1 MLVNDSSFLK
11 ILSYLDDTL
20 GLEAKLSPLA
30 GADAL
35 PYNLRSSYE
44 VQELRLLNRDF
55 LVCLAREAG
64 QTPASIEKQMEW
76 LERQTGRRAVYAAE
90 SLASY
95 NRKRLIERKIPFIVP
110 GNQLYVPDLGLDLR
124 EHIRKA
130 KEEVKKLA
138 PASQALVLGVILRR
152 FEPLNTFTA
161 TGLAGRLCYSKMTM
175 SRAIDELKT
184 LKLVEVSGIGIHAGH
199 RFAKTG
205 RELWEQARPY
215 LRSPVK
221 KRIYLDEWSQ
231 GLDFQAGE
239 SALAK
244 KTMIGR
250 PQRTIWAVTSDQWNP
265 LQSSAAIH
273 IIPEISKDSAHVEF
287 ELWHYDP
294 ALLADKP
301 IVDSLSLALSLSDAT
316 DERLQMAVD
325 ELLRGVS
332 W

>member
-44 VQELRLLNRDF
+44 VQELRLLDSDF
-55 LVCLAREAG
+55 LVCLTREAR
-64 QTPASIEKQMEW
+64 QTPAAIEKQMEW
-76 LERQTGRRAVYAAE
+76 LERQTGQRAVYAAE

-95 NRKRLIERKIPFIVP
+95 NRKRLIERKLPFIVP

-161 TGLAGRLCYSKMTM
+161 TGLAGRLCYLS
-175 SRAIDELKT
+175 L
-184 LKLVEVSGIGIHAGH
+184 IHISEP
-199 RFAKTG
+199 T
-205 RELWEQARPY
+205 RPY
-215 LRSPVK
+215 
-221 KRIYLDEWSQ
+221 
-231 GLDFQAGE
+231 
-239 SALAK
+239 
-244 KTMIGR
+244 
-250 PQRTIWAVTSDQWNP
+250 
-265 LQSSAAIH
+265 
-273 IIPEISKDSAHVEF
+273 
-287 ELWHYDP
+287 
-294 ALLADKP
+294 
-301 IVDSLSLALSLSDAT
+301 
-316 DERLQMAVD
+316 
-325 ELLRGVS
+325 
-332 W
+332 